1 MSLARRQGVFF
12 VKKQPDSSKQ
22 PRGWSGPTQLPYT
35 RSEQPKQIERWLHRS
50 HGGTREKEP
59 RHPVSGEQAVPE
71 IQARALG
78 PLVAFESGGEGKLR
92 LLDCEMVY
100 IMTKCP

>member
-1 MSLARRQGVFF
+1 MSKNSQTAA
-12 VKKQPDSSKQ
+12 KE

-78 PLVAFESGGEGKLR
+78 LLAAFASGGEGKLR
-92 LLDCEMVY
+92 SLDRDLVY
-100 IMTKCP
+100 VMTTAT